1 MYHNLSPS
9 HLSTHPCL
17 LPTSWSYKYAPSGIS
32 NNACVLAGLGTRKAS
47 LDAKV
52 CSFPFVPSSYLVV
65 DYRSGRHFGKHPA
78 ITILPGH
85 WIAFFS
91 FVAGTSQSVS
101 NGGVHLFCREHSAL
115 SLPSAHVESQ
125 QTGMASRR
133 QRWKGWREERERE
146 RESREQAADALSLQH
161 AV

>member
-1 MYHNLSPS
+1 MHLSSS

-17 LPTSWSYKYAPSGIS
+17 LPTSWSYKYAPSALS

-65 DYRSGRHFGKHPA
+65 DYRSARHFGKHPA
-78 ITILPGH
+78 ITILPGN

-101 NGGVHLFCREHSAL
+101 HGGVHCFCREHSAL
-115 SLPSAHVESQ
+115 SLPSWHVESQ
-125 QTGMASRR
+125 RTGLASPQTALEGVE
-133 QRWKGWREERERE
+133 GGE
-146 RESREQAADALSLQH
+146 RESREQAADALLLQH